1 VGDLDQGRITV
12 VSSDANDTF
21 RGGNRSAVGDG
32 TRQSVDLFPA
42 FGKKDEYLAIISL
55 GSSLGDGFVRKV
67 TTSGNDQYTV
77 MDAGERG
84 GNAKGSRIGWPPAP
98 SSPTPPATRTVCQ
111 ANRLAASR
119 YAE

>member
-1 VGDLDQGRITV
+1 MRETSTKEESLLFPPMQTIPSGVETV
-12 VSSDANDTF
+12 APY
-21 RGGNRSAVGDG
+21 G

-67 TTSGNDQYTV
+67 ATSGNDQYAV

-84 GNAKGSRIGWPPAP
+84 GNAKGSRIG
-98 SSPTPPATRTVCQ
+98 C
-111 ANRLAASR
+111 SR
-119 YAE
+119 

>member
-1 VGDLDQGRITV
+1 MLEPDYIGDAGDLDQGRITV

-67 TTSGNDQYTV
+67 ATSGNDQYAV

-84 GNAKGSRIGWPPAP
+84 GNAKGSRIG
-98 SSPTPPATRTVCQ
+98 C
-111 ANRLAASR
+111 SR
-119 YAE
+119 